1 MIEKTYNVSGMTCQ
15 HCVKAVE
22 MELKELGLDSFK
34 VELGVVKAKFDKNI
48 ISENKIINAI
58 KEAGYEVVE

>member
-22 MELKELGLDSFK
+22 MELKELGLDSFN
-34 VELGVVKAKFDKNI
+34 VDIGVVKAKFDENN

-58 KEAGYEVVE
+58 KEAGYEVAE